1 MRKPRFTYAVL
12 ARLFD
17 LVNGDSGT
25 SRPAITS
32 LGGLGASRIAY
43 PTCCGNKGG
52 MLMDLNKVDRYTQ
65 EV

>member
-1 MRKPRFTYAVL
+1 MRKPGFTYAVL

-25 SRPAITS
+25 SRPAIIS
-32 LGGLGASRIAY
+32 LGGLGASGMAY

-52 MLMDLNKVDRYTQ
+52 MLMDL
-65 EV
+65 